1 MEFEWDENKNQIN
14 IEKHHVSF
22 QRASKIFGGDV
33 LEWEDTSQEYGEN
46 RNIAIGRSE
55 RRLLRVVYT
64 KRGTSQRYHFSFM
77 RTKMTDEIITTLS
90 FDELPADDESA
101 WEQFDAMTDEEAE
114 EKADPDNPPLTDEQL
129 KQFRRAYY
137 VKGEKVWEDEKTIGE
152 WLAERGKLPTIVPV
166 DEDIA
171 EWFKAQGKDYQ
182 ARINAALRNYIE
194 ANVNDRTVS

>member
-1 MEFEWDENKNQIN
+1 
-14 IEKHHVSF
+14 
-22 QRASKIFGGDV
+22 
-33 LEWEDTSQEYGEN
+33 
-46 RNIAIGRSE
+46 
-55 RRLLRVVYT
+55 
-64 KRGTSQRYHFSFM
+64 
-77 RTKMTDEIITTLS
+77 
-90 FDELPADDESA
+90 
-101 WEQFDAMTDEEAE
+101 MTDEEAE